1 MHFGN
6 CVRAQA
12 FGALLA
18 LLAVPAAL
26 AQGNFASEG
35 TYEIPAGAKFNPD
48 KLAKITAFFK
58 NEVETGKISGADI
71 LIRQRGKDVYH
82 EIFGVQDVVSK
93 VPITDKTIFRLSSL
107 TKAITSVVAMQ
118 LIQDGKMKLDDPVS
132 KYIPSF
138 AKVKV
143 GVEKKAEDGSKT
155 LELVDP
161 VRPITILD
169 LLRHTSGITYG
180 FYGDSLVR
188 KAYKDANIYAGEF
201 DLAEFAERIAKL
213 PLHNQPGALWQYGHS
228 TDILARIME
237 IVSGKSLLEIEKE
250 KLLDPMGMV
259 DTNFFVTEPER
270 QKRLAQPVPNDSNF
284 RVGREYRTEVRQKWE
299 SASGGMVST
308 MDDFSKLAHMLL
320 NGGTYGGK
328 TYLTPETFKLMATD
342 HTGPGSGVERDY
354 FYFPGDGFGMGLGL
368 AVRTDPGNA
377 KPPPPGS
384 LGELKWDGASGCYM
398 VIDRKQ
404 EMFFVLLEQTPS
416 ERQRIQRTLKLLV
429 YEALAN

>member
-1 MHFGN
+1 MRFRTS
-6 CVRAQA
+6 VRAPA
-12 FGALLA
+12 VGALLA
-18 LLAVPAAL
+18 LLAVSPVAA
-26 AQGNFASEG
+26 QTFSSEG
-35 TYEIPAGAKFNPD
+35 TYEIPAGAKFNPE

-58 NEVETGKISGADI
+58 NEVDTGKISGADV

-82 EIFGVQDVVSK
+82 EIFGVQDTTSRA
-93 VPITDKTIFRLSSL
+93 PITDKTIFRLSSL

-161 VRPITILD
+161 VRPMTILD

-188 KAYKDANIYAGEF
+188 KAYKDANIYSGEF
-201 DLAEFAERIAKL
+201 DLAEFVERIAKL

-237 IVSGKSLLEIEKE
+237 IVSGKSLLELEKE

-270 QKRLAQPVPNDSNF
+270 LKRLAQPVPNDSDF
-284 RVGREYRTEVRQKWE
+284 RVGRLYRTEVRQKWE

-308 MDDFSKLAHMLL
+308 MDDFSKFAQMLA
-320 NGGTYGGK
+320 NGGTFDGK
-328 TYLTPETFKLMATD
+328 TYLTPETFKMMAADTI
-342 HTGPGSGVERDY
+342 GPGSGVERDH